1 MLNLTCSKKN
11 LMTLCAILQSESEQ
25 LIQSVLTSIR
35 VKCIVFATEGV
46 VLLNVVLIF
55 VHGLNPSSQHY
66 HIQLYILIH
75 LSNVESKTQ
84 AIVGK

>member
-1 MLNLTCSKKN
+1 MH
-11 LMTLCAILQSESEQ
+11 
-25 LIQSVLTSIR
+25 R
-35 VKCIVFATEGV
+35 FATEGV

-55 VHGLNPSSQHY
+55 VHGLNPRFQLY
-66 HIQLYILIH
+66 HIQLYILIY